1 MDAYK
6 LCKLARKPTP
16 RATRDIGAWYLAFSL
31 TSAVS
36 VMTNCALLAM
46 DKDVQVSE
54 GAQQFKKRGPM
65 RALKCKA
72 DCRRIAEGKPSH
84 CLQAFAP
91 AASQRDWIL
100 LFVAI
105 EHGFLLLRMAIDRL
119 IPDVSGKI
127 KESMDRDDWMLRKH
141 K

>member
-1 MDAYK
+1 MCTDV
-6 LCKLARKPTP
+6 KP
-16 RATRDIGAWYLAFSL
+16 I
-31 TSAVS
+31 
-36 VMTNCALLAM
+36 
-46 DKDVQVSE
+46 
-54 GAQQFKKRGPM
+54 
-65 RALKCKA
+65 
-72 DCRRIAEGKPSH
+72 H

-127 KESMDRDDWMLRKH
+127 KESMDRDEWMIRKH

>member
-46 DKDVQVSE
+46 DKDVQVRKVKRRGKVRSE
-54 GAQQFKKRGPM
+54 GVK
-65 RALKCKA
+65 
-72 DCRRIAEGKPSH
+72 
-84 CLQAFAP
+84 CLQGDICK
-91 AASQRDWIL
+91 R
-100 LFVAI
+100 
-105 EHGFLLLRMAIDRL
+105 
-119 IPDVSGKI
+119 
-127 KESMDRDDWMLRKH
+127 
-141 K
+141 